1 MVITKDLKAYIIIM
15 DKIVTWRNI
24 FGLRSQQ
31 KNNAIISSSKK
42 QVEDEWDAETLFAIK
57 EE

>member
-15 DKIVTWRNI
+15 EKIVTWRNI

>member
-1 MVITKDLKAYIIIM
+1 MVITKDLKAYIIII